1 MSICN
6 MINLDVKPKVESEF
20 SRFFWMDWKKYNE
33 VHLWLWNVFSTN
45 IVLKLQIIHFFG
57 KSHGRWQRSYRPT
70 SGQLCLFGSLNACAH
85 PFRRCPFV
93 AGWLMLRWA
102 FLGPLDIELL
112 LMIGVMVEWPVSRS
126 LKKEAAEEAA
136 VERTLVFNRV
146 GCKSWLESLGTQFTF
161 SS

>member
-1 MSICN
+1 MKNIFGF
-6 MINLDVKPKVESEF
+6 ERF
-20 SRFFWMDWKKYNE
+20 SQQTLFWSFKSFTLFWKKP
-33 VHLWLWNVFSTN
+33 W
-45 IVLKLQIIHFFG
+45 
-57 KSHGRWQRSYRPT
+57 WQRSYRPT
-70 SGQLCLFGSLNACAH
+70 SGQLCLFGSLDACAH